1 MYHILKMETYCV
13 REKKKTK
20 CVPGSDEIIKAKG
33 NGRLMLRCIC
43 ASCGI
48 TKHSFIK
55 TNKKGGLLDLH
66 AAIGKLPKPKGGF
79 TLPSHKYTGPYNPLD
94 KQLDSNDQPLP
105 GQEPYNQIDAI
116 AIKHDICYRD
126 NDNKKGKLK
135 CDKDMLDSLSQT
147 KTKGIR
153 ESFDKK
159 LVQAAIGTKYKL
171 GLGAK
176 NGKRRRGKQN

>member
-1 MYHILKMETYCV
+1 METYCV

-66 AAIGKLPKPKGGF
+66 AAIGKLPKQKVGSLFQVTSTLGHIILWINNLIRTTTF
-79 TLPSHKYTGPYNPLD
+79 TRPRTL
-94 KQLDSNDQPLP
+94 QSNR
-105 GQEPYNQIDAI
+105 
-116 AIKHDICYRD
+116 CYC
-126 NDNKKGKLK
+126 NE
-135 CDKDMLDSLSQT
+135 T
-147 KTKGIR
+147 
-153 ESFDKK
+153 
-159 LVQAAIGTKYKL
+159 
-171 GLGAK
+171 
-176 NGKRRRGKQN
+176 

>member
-1 MYHILKMETYCV
+1 METYCV
-13 REKKKTK
+13 KERKKTK
-20 CVPGSDEIIKAKG
+20 CVSGSEEIIKAKG

-43 ASCGI
+43 KSCGI
-48 TKHSFIK
+48 TKFTFIK
-55 TNKKGGLLDLH
+55 NDKKGGLLDIH
-66 AAIGKLPKPKGGF
+66 KWIGRLPKPEGGF

-94 KQLDSNDQPLP
+94 KQLDASDNPLP
-105 GQEPYNQIDAI
+105 GQKPFNQVDAI
-116 AIKHDICYRD
+116 AMKHDICYRD
-126 NDNKKGKLK
+126 NNNKQGKLK
-135 CDKDMLDSLSQT
+135 CDKQMLDSLSKT

-176 NGKRRRGKQN
+176 NEQRRRGKKN